1 MQCVCV
7 CSCVQLFVTYGLQP
21 TMLLC
26 PWDSPGKNTGVACHA
41 LLQGIFLTQGPNLCL
56 LCLLHW
62 QVGSLPLVSPAKGE
76 APVFWSPDA
85 NSWPIGKVPDCWETL
100 RAEGEEGIRRWEAW
114 MASPMQRTWIWA
126 NFGRWGEGQGGLA
139 CYSPWGGKEL
149 GKTGGMNNNRNI
161 MCDCS

>member
-1 MQCVCV
+1 MTLWTAAHQDPLPMGFSRQEYRSGL
-7 CSCVQLFVTYGLQP
+7 SCPPPGELPNPGTEPVSL
-21 TMLLC
+21 M
-26 PWDSPGKNTGVACHA
+26 SPA
-41 LLQGIFLTQGPNLCL
+41 LAGGFFT
-56 LCLLHW
+56 
-62 QVGSLPLVSPAKGE
+62 LVSPAKGE

-85 NSWPIGKVPDCWETL
+85 NSWSIGKVPDCWETL
-100 RAEGEEGIRRWEAW
+100 RAEGEEGIRRWEGW

-149 GKTGGMNNNRNI
+149 DKTGGMNNNRNI